1 MVGIQPSHI
10 FGMVFAQLSARR
22 TRGSFLLSLNS
33 IFNQNIKIFNMRG
46 LKVYQNHVAFW
57 GSPFSN
63 FHKCKF
69 VYKDVVWKSSE
80 QCFMAMKAKHFKDE
94 ESYKRILESTT
105 PKEAKD
111 LGRKVKNFNSSWNIV
126 SESIMFDIVL
136 AKFSQ
141 NDDLRSLILSDEFKG
156 KKFVEGSPSDKKW
169 GVGMRW
175 DNPKIDDES
184 NWKGSNLLGKVLD
197 KVREQLQNNPSMNN
211 NEKITNVIIPNSRKT
226 VKKGEFSIQED
237 LLSVE
242 MPDSVTIIKE
252 GAFWHCTHLE
262 SIRLSN
268 NLKTIEESAFY
279 QCEALKS
286 ITLPE
291 GLEHIDNSAFYKCSR
306 LTSVEIPSS
315 VQYIGDDAFGMCS
328 NLKHIRIPKG
338 TVVSEHAFRET
349 PNVEV
354 VRY

>member
-1 MVGIQPSHI
+1 
-10 FGMVFAQLSARR
+10 
-22 TRGSFLLSLNS
+22 
-33 IFNQNIKIFNMRG
+33 MRG

-63 FHKCKF
+63 FHRCKF
-69 VYKDVVWKSSE
+69 VYNDVVWKSSE

-94 ESYKRILESTT
+94 ESYERILESTT
-105 PKEAKD
+105 PKEAKA
-111 LGRKVKNFNSSWNIV
+111 LGRKVKNFNFSWWSV
-126 SESIMFDIVL
+126 SESIMFEIVL

-184 NWKGSNLLGKVLD
+184 NWDGSNLLGKVLD
-197 KVREQLQNNPSMNN
+197 KVREQLQNNTSMNN
-211 NEKITNVIIPNSRKT
+211 NEKITNVIIPNGRKT
-226 VKKGEFSIQED
+226 VKKGEFSTKATWET

-291 GLEHIDNSAFYKCSR
+291 GLEIIGDGAFMKCFG
-306 LTSVEIPSS
+306 LESVEIPSS
-315 VQYIGDDAFGMCS
+315 VKYIGEDAFGMCS

-338 TVVSEHAFRET
+338 TMVSEHAFRWT
-349 PNVEV
+349 PNVKV